1 MSKKKM
7 YRLLAFVL
15 VTFSLL
21 AVVLCYEIKLYSWD
35 KAEKQ
40 NSIEGDAASVSGQ
53 AGSITAAPDNKGKDG
68 EEGTG
73 EAIDTSKDG
82 TKLPTP
88 TPDPTEKKDIN
99 LFFAGDIY
107 LSDAVAGIYKKQGI
121 EGIVDSKLLADM
133 KDADIAMVNQE
144 FTFSGGGKA
153 AADKQFTFRV
163 NPDYVTAFQDMGIDI
178 VTLANNHSMDFGAD
192 ALKDSFSTLSAAGIA
207 YVGAGN
213 NLEEAR
219 NIHYVK
225 ENGKTL
231 AFLAASRVIPVPDW
245 NATSNKAGMLTTY
258 DPALLLEDIKTAKEN
273 SDYVIVYLHWGIERE
288 EKPKD
293 YQRSLARQ
301 YIDAGADMVIGSH
314 PHVLQGVE
322 YYNGKPIIYSL
333 GNYIFYS
340 NIKSTAVLKVTLD
353 EKLNAKIQLLPAY
366 AAGGKTQLLEE
377 PEKIREFY
385 EYMKS
390 ISFGVNFEES
400 GYAMAR

>member
-15 VTFSLL
+15 ITFSLL
-21 AVVLCYEIKLYSWD
+21 AVVLCYEIKIYSWGR
-35 KAEKQ
+35 EGRN
-40 NSIEGDAASVSGQ
+40 NSIEGDVASVSGQ
-53 AGSITAAPDNKGKDG
+53 AGNVTAAPDKVKDNEKGT
-68 EEGTG
+68 EEPAPSATP
-73 EAIDTSKDG
+73 APADT
-82 TKLPTP
+82 
-88 TPDPTEKKDIN
+88 EEEKDIN

-121 EGIVDSKLLADM
+121 EGIVDNKLLAAM

-144 FTFSGGGKA
+144 FTFSNRGKA
-153 AADKQFTFRV
+153 AEDKQYTFRV

-178 VTLANNHSMDFGAD
+178 VTLANNHSMDFGTT
-192 ALKDSFSTLSAAGIA
+192 ALKDSFSTLSAAGIS

-213 NLEEAR
+213 NLSEAR
-219 NIHYVK
+219 NIHYAK
-225 ENGKTL
+225 EHGKTL
-231 AFLAASRVIPVPDW
+231 AFLAASRVIPVPEW
-245 NATSNKAGMLTTY
+245 NATGSKAGMLTTY
-258 DPALLLEDIKTAKEN
+258 DPAFLLEDIKTAKEN
-273 SDYVIVYLHWGIERE
+273 SDYVIVYLHWGIERD

-293 YQRSLARQ
+293 YQRNLARQ

-353 EKLNAKIQLLPAY
+353 EKLDAKIQLLPAY
-366 AAGGKTQLLEE
+366 AANGKTQLIDN

-390 ISFGVNFEES
+390 ISFDVSFEES
-400 GYAMAR
+400 GYVMARQ